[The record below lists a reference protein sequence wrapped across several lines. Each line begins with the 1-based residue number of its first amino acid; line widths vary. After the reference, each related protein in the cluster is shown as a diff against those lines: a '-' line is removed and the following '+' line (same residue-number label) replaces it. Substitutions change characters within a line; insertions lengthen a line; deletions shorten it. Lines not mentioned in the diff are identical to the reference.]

1 MKALLDTHAF
11 LWWITDDPRLSRR
24 ARQVIADGRNDVFF
38 SAACGWEI
46 AIKAHRKRIQLPDTP
61 ERFIAEQL
69 TINGF
74 QSLPIQLSHTLNV
87 FGLPDHHGDPFDRLL
102 IVQSRLEDIALITA
116 DKDILKY
123 DVEVIW

>member
-24 ARQVIADGRNDVFF
+24 ARQVITDGRNDVFL

-74 QSLPIQLSHTLNV
+74 QSLPIQLSHALNV

-116 DKDILKY
+116 DQDILKY